1 MGRCQV
7 LQTNS
12 KETPCTVPS
21 LRTNFLIF
29 LLCPLS
35 NDIPI
40 YPPLLLP
47 PRIPEASLY
56 TTTHTTCISTHRNI
70 TVENMSEK
78 SFGNN
83 PTHQNSS
90 SQILAAGT
98 ARPALPLRKLYGM
111 RLGLAGITLALMAQ
125 IFLAIFYPSSLN
137 YFPVY
142 TSSPILVT
150 VLYWA
155 LQITATVFYLRSRYL
170 GFILGA
176 NIVGALHHGLDLFM
190 LIFLGLLYHPNGIG
204 HYLEGANAV
213 YIIAYWLGQA
223 VTLIDFT
230 LCIVFIIVLMRVF
243 SRRRQSTVQF

>member
-1 MGRCQV
+1 
-7 LQTNS
+7 
-12 KETPCTVPS
+12 
-21 LRTNFLIF
+21 
-29 LLCPLS
+29 
-35 NDIPI
+35 
-40 YPPLLLP
+40 
-47 PRIPEASLY
+47 
-56 TTTHTTCISTHRNI
+56 
-70 TVENMSEK
+70 MSEK

-155 LQITATVFYLRSRYL
+155 LQITATVFYLRSRHL

-176 NIVGALHHGLDLFM
+176 NIVGALHQGLDLFM
-190 LIFLGLLYHPNGIG
+190 LIFLGLLYHPGGIG

-243 SRRRQSTVQF
+243 SRRRQSTVQP

>member
-1 MGRCQV
+1 MGRFQV
-7 LQTNS
+7 RIRIVKKLPAPSPRCARTFPYFSSALYRMTFRSNS
-12 KETPCTVPS
+12 PP
-21 LRTNFLIF
+21 
-29 LLCPLS
+29 
-35 NDIPI
+35 PI
-40 YPPLLLP
+40 P
-47 PRIPEASLY
+47 PRIPEASRY
-56 TTTHTTCISTHRNI
+56 TTTYTTCISTHRNV

-125 IFLAIFYPSSLN
+125 TFLAIFYPSSLN

-170 GFILGA
+170 GFILGT

-190 LIFLGLLYHPNGIG
+190 LIFLGLLYHPDGIG

>member
-1 MGRCQV
+1 
-7 LQTNS
+7 
-12 KETPCTVPS
+12 
-21 LRTNFLIF
+21 
-29 LLCPLS
+29 
-35 NDIPI
+35 
-40 YPPLLLP
+40 
-47 PRIPEASLY
+47 
-56 TTTHTTCISTHRNI
+56 
-70 TVENMSEK
+70 MSEK

-83 PTHQNSS
+83 PTQQNSS
-90 SQILAAGT
+90 SQISVAGT

-111 RLGLAGITLALMAQ
+111 RLVLAGITLALMAQ
-125 IFLAIFYPSSLN
+125 TFLAIFYPSSLN

-190 LIFLGLLYHPNGIG
+190 LIFLGILYHPGGIG

-243 SRRRQSTVQF
+243 SRRSQSKVQP

>member
-1 MGRCQV
+1 
-7 LQTNS
+7 
-12 KETPCTVPS
+12 
-21 LRTNFLIF
+21 
-29 LLCPLS
+29 
-35 NDIPI
+35 
-40 YPPLLLP
+40 
-47 PRIPEASLY
+47 
-56 TTTHTTCISTHRNI
+56 
-70 TVENMSEK
+70 MSEK

-125 IFLAIFYPSSLN
+125 TFLAIFYPSSLN

-142 TSSPILVT
+142 ASSPILVT

-170 GFILGA
+170 GFILGT

-190 LIFLGLLYHPNGIG
+190 LIFLGLLYHPDGIG
-204 HYLEGANAV
+204 HYLEGASAV

-243 SRRRQSTVQF
+243 SRRSQSNVQF